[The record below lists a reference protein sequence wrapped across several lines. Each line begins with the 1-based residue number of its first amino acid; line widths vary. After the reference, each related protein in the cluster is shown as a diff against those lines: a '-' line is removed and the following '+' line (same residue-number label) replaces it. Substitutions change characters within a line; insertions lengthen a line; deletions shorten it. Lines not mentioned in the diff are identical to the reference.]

1 MADKE
6 LRKLQKIEL
15 LEILVDQRKRIDEL
29 EKELSETKAKLEDRE
44 IKIRNSGSL
53 AEASLKLTNI
63 FEEAQKAVDLYT
75 DNIKKQAETYMKQQ
89 FDKKADNSL

>member
-29 EKELSETKAKLEDRE
+29 EAELAETRQKLEQRE
-44 IKIRNSGSL
+44 IQIRSSGSI
-53 AEASLKLTNI
+53 AEASLKLTNV
-63 FEEAQKAVDLYT
+63 FTEAQKAADLYVE
-75 DNIKKQAETYMKQQ
+75 NVKRLAAQYLNRQAYEQNK
-89 FDKKADNSL
+89 

>member
-29 EKELSETKAKLEDRE
+29 EAELAETRQKLEQRE
-44 IKIRNSGSL
+44 IQIRNSGSI
-53 AEASLKLTNI
+53 AEASLKLTNV
-63 FEEAQKAVDLYT
+63 FTEAQKAADLYVE
-75 DNIKKQAETYMKQQ
+75 NVKRLAAQYLNRQAYEQNK
-89 FDKKADNSL
+89 